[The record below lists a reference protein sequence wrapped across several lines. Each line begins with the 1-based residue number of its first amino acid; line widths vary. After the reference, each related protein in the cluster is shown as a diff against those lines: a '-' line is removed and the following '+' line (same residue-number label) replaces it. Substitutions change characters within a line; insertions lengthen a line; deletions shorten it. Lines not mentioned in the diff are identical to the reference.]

1 MVNTTDFAL
10 AKEEYAKLFPGSA
23 FFDAWVPR
31 SHFICADYDG
41 ANLSITR
48 RDEKIYGMAFGSSPA
63 IPSDWNSFSIEG
75 RGLVS
80 LPETAEKMDEW
91 DCYWAPTAESIAL
104 PERQKSDSEIAA
116 FLEAH
121 APNSSVFPGNDGILS
136 WIEVI
141 EDGELVGTAALC
153 RWQSGRVVVSSV
165 ATHSD
170 RRGQGIGKKVM
181 AASLAVAGGLGEE
194 VLSLGVMHANESA
207 HRLYQSMGF
216 ALMHNFTY
224 CERR

>member
-1 MVNTTDFAL
+1 M
-10 AKEEYAKLFPGSA
+10 LFPASP
-23 FFDAWVPR
+23 FFDAWVPV
-31 SHFICADYDG
+31 SNFISAEYDG
-41 ANLSITR
+41 VNLSITR
-48 RDEKIYGMAFGSSPA
+48 RDEKIYGMAFGPSPT
-63 IPSDWNSFSIEG
+63 IPADWDGFSIES
-75 RGLVS
+75 RGLLTPPDGV
-80 LPETAEKMDEW
+80 EKMDEW
-91 DCYWAPTAESIAL
+91 DCYWAPTAESIDL
-104 PERQKSDSEIAA
+104 PERQKSDSEIYA

-121 APNSSVFPGNDGILS
+121 APNSSVFPGNDEILS

-194 VLSLGVMHANESA
+194 VLSLGVMHTNESA

-216 ALMHNFTY
+216 TLMHNFTY

>member
-1 MVNTTDFAL
+1 MSTDFNL
-10 AKEEYAKLFPGSA
+10 ARAQYLELFPGSP
-23 FFDAWVPR
+23 FFDTWVPP
-31 SHFICADYDG
+31 SHFVSSEYDG
-41 ANLSITR
+41 ENLSITR
-48 RDEKIYGMAFGSSPA
+48 RDENLYGMAFGASPK
-63 IPSDWNSFSIEG
+63 ISPEWNSFSMES
-75 RGLVS
+75 RGLMA
-80 LPETAEKMDEW
+80 LPVDAEKMDEW
-91 DCYWAPTAESIAL
+91 DCYWAPTTEAVAL
-104 PERQKSDSEIAA
+104 PERKKSDSEISS
-116 FLEAH
+116 FLETH
-121 APNSSVFPGNDGILS
+121 APHSSVFPGNDEILS
-136 WIEVI
+136 WIEII

>member
-1 MVNTTDFAL
+1 MHTTDFAL
-10 AKEEYAKLFPGSA
+10 AKAQYELLFPGSP

-31 SHFICADYDG
+31 SHFICADYEG
-41 ANLSITR
+41 ENLSITR
-48 RDEKIYGMAFGSSPA
+48 RDEKIYGMAFGPSPT
-63 IPSDWNSFSIEG
+63 IPEDWNGFSIES
-75 RGLVS
+75 RGLLA
-80 LPETAEKMDEW
+80 LPEDAEKMAEW
-91 DCYWAPTAESIAL
+91 DCYWAPTTEAAAL
-104 PERQKSDSEIAA
+104 PQRQKSDSEIAS
-116 FLEAH
+116 FLEVH
-121 APNSSVFPGNDGILS
+121 APNSSVFPGNDEILS

-153 RWQSGRVVVSSV
+153 RWQSGRVVISSV

-181 AASLAVAGGLGEE
+181 AASLAVARGLGEE
-194 VLSLGVMHANESA
+194 VLCLGVMHTNESA

>member
-1 MVNTTDFAL
+1 MHTTDFAL
-10 AKEEYAKLFPGSA
+10 ANEQYAQLFPGSP

-41 ANLSITR
+41 VNLSITR
-48 RDEKIYGMAFGSSPA
+48 RDEKIYGMAFGPSPL
-63 IPSDWNSFSIEG
+63 IPADWDSFSIES
-75 RGLVS
+75 RGLLS
-80 LPETAEKMDEW
+80 LPEDAEKMDEW
-91 DCYWAPTAESIAL
+91 DCYWAPTTESIAI
-104 PERQKSDSEIAA
+104 PARNKSDSEITS

-121 APNSSVFPGNDGILS
+121 APNSSVFPGNDEILS

-216 ALMHNFTY
+216 TLMHNFTY

>member
-1 MVNTTDFAL
+1 MNTKDFAL
-10 AKEEYAKLFPGSA
+10 AKAQYELLFPESP
-23 FFDAWVPR
+23 FFDVWVPR

-48 RDEKIYGMAFGSSPA
+48 RDEKIYGMAFGPSPL
-63 IPSDWNSFSIEG
+63 IPADWNGFSIESC
-75 RGLVS
+75 GLS
-80 LPETAEKMDEW
+80 ALPEDAEKLDEW
-91 DCYWAPTAESIAL
+91 DCYWAPTTEAVAL
-104 PERQKSDSEIAA
+104 PEREKSDSEIAS

-121 APNSSVFPGNDGILS
+121 APNSSVFPGNDEILA

-141 EDGELVGTAALC
+141 EGGELVGTAALC

-170 RRGQGIGKKVM
+170 RRGRGIGKKVM
-181 AASLAVAGGLGEE
+181 AASLAVARELGEE
-194 VLSLGVMHANESA
+194 HLCLGVMHTNESA

-216 ALMHNFTY
+216 TLMHNFTY